1 MPILIQ
7 NAVLVLPNHV
17 VSRGYLLIEDDR
29 IAIVDEGDPPQSLL
43 SNPSTSSGR
52 SLQSLQ
58 LIDATN
64 KVILPGLINAHTH
77 LEQTF
82 MRGYSANRSLLDWLR
97 NCIWK
102 LQGAMDVEDVRLA
115 TTLGLVEAMRGG
127 ATTIINHHKVPF
139 SKQHTDVV
147 LQAAEKLGLRIV
159 LARAWA
165 DQGTNAE
172 SPDSILGD
180 LTRLFNE
187 WHGAAHGRIQ
197 IANGPLVPWR
207 CTANTLQR
215 STALARTHNALT
227 HCHISETQSEVA
239 LTLKDTGMRPI
250 EWFDSLGILGDDFH
264 AVHGVWLSDS
274 EIKLLAQHGTTVT
287 HCPAAN
293 MILASGAAPI
303 AKLQQTAMNKPGFF
317 KKPGLFIA
325 GLSQGINLALATD
338 GSASNDGQD
347 MFEMMRLA
355 ALLAR
360 VTTLDAQAMPP
371 RQVIDMATL
380 GGASALKRSEIGR
393 LEIGAKADLVLL
405 DLNAAHIQP
414 VGDVL
419 AALVYNACGSDV
431 DTVIVDGRV
440 LMQNKQVLGLD
451 ENALL
456 AECRERATH
465 LAKRAGV
472 ART

>member
-1 MPILIQ
+1 MTILIQ
-7 NAVLVLPNHV
+7 NAALVLLGRVIP
-17 VSRGYLLIEDDR
+17 RGYLLIENDC
-29 IAIVDEGDPPQSLL
+29 ITALGEIPINSLPIPIIN
-43 SNPSTSSGR
+43 NPATHITHI
-52 SLQSLQ
+52 
-58 LIDATN
+58 IDASN
-64 KVILPGLINAHTH
+64 KVLLPGFINAHTH

-165 DQGTNAE
+165 DTGANAE
-172 SPDSILGD
+172 SPSSILDD
-180 LTRLFNE
+180 LTRLFSE
-187 WHGAAHGRIQ
+187 WHGAAQGRIH

-207 CTANTLQR
+207 CSADTLQR
-215 STALARTHNALT
+215 STALARAHNALT
-227 HCHISETQSEVA
+227 HCHISETQAEVA

-264 AVHGVWLSDS
+264 AVHGVWLSDI
-274 EIKLLAQHGTTVT
+274 EIKLLAKHGATVT

-303 AKLQQTAMNKPGFF
+303 AKLQQAARY
-317 KKPGLFIA
+317 KPGLFNA
-325 GLSQGINLALATD
+325 GLPSDSLSSGINLALATD
-338 GSASNDGQD
+338 GPASNDGQD

-360 VTTLDAQAMPP
+360 VTTLDAQAMQP
-371 RQVIDMATL
+371 REIIDMATL
-380 GGASALKRSEIGR
+380 GGANALKSVEIGR
-393 LEIGAKADLVLL
+393 LEIGAKADLILV
-405 DLNAAHIQP
+405 DMNAAHIQP

-419 AALVYNACGSDV
+419 AALVYTVRGSDV

-456 AECRERATH
+456 EECRERATH

-472 ART
+472 ARG